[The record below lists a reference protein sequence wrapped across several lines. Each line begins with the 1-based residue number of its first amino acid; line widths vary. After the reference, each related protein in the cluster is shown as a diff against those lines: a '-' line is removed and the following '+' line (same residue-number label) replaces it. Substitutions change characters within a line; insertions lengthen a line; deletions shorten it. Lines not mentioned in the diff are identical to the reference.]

1 VTKYVP
7 LQSGNTKVLKE
18 MNRKYTKEQYLNL
31 VEKMKA
37 GIPNLTLST
46 DIIVG
51 FPGETDEEFEDTLDV
66 VEKVKFE
73 QVYMF
78 IYSRRVGT
86 PGDKMEN
93 QVPEEQKHIRFDKL
107 KALVESQI
115 AENNQKY
122 VGTTQK
128 VLVEGTSKNN
138 DDMLTGRTDS
148 NKVVI
153 FEGDKNLIGN
163 MIELNIVSEHM
174 WYLKGEAKKE
184 EFLQRIKKIEKS
196 DFEKVVSKK
205 MTLEEMAKLYNMDV
219 KTLKQKIEDLASN
232 DIEWNKLFSEYYGK
246 RNDYNGYDFKSE
258 MIQMLEE
265 DMSQTQMA
273 KKIGIPRETLT
284 TKINQ
289 LSDNDELKQ
298 ELKKHSTRK
307 KNHRK
312 LSSEEKLKQMI
323 FVNEYREKNN
333 IEKSREYEATK
344 GSKVEQR
351 LFYLNQILNLYNDV
365 KENYPD
371 LNEKQISEQLDFDP
385 STIRRYKREKELLTS
400 LREKDMEK

>member
-1 VTKYVP
+1 MT
-7 LQSGNTKVLKE
+7 
-18 MNRKYTKEQYLNL
+18 
-31 VEKMKA
+31 
-37 GIPNLTLST
+37 
-46 DIIVG
+46 
-51 FPGETDEEFEDTLDV
+51 
-66 VEKVKFE
+66 
-73 QVYMF
+73 
-78 IYSRRVGT
+78 
-86 PGDKMEN
+86 
-93 QVPEEQKHIRFDKL
+93 
-107 KALVESQI
+107 
-115 AENNQKY
+115 
-122 VGTTQK
+122 
-128 VLVEGTSKNN
+128 
-138 DDMLTGRTDS
+138 
-148 NKVVI
+148 
-153 FEGDKNLIGN
+153 
-163 MIELNIVSEHM
+163 
-174 WYLKGEAKKE
+174 KKE
-184 EFLQRIKKIEKS
+184 EFLQRIKQIEKS
-196 DFEKVVSKK
+196 DFQKVVSKQ
-205 MTLEEMAKLYNMDV
+205 MTLEKMAKKYDMDV
-219 KTLKQKIEDLASN
+219 KTLKQKIENLASN

-246 RNDYNGYDFKSE
+246 RNDYNGYDFKAE

-265 DMSQTQMA
+265 DISQTQMA
-273 KKIGIPRETLT
+273 DIIGIPRETLT

>member
-1 VTKYVP
+1 MT
-7 LQSGNTKVLKE
+7 
-18 MNRKYTKEQYLNL
+18 
-31 VEKMKA
+31 
-37 GIPNLTLST
+37 
-46 DIIVG
+46 
-51 FPGETDEEFEDTLDV
+51 
-66 VEKVKFE
+66 
-73 QVYMF
+73 
-78 IYSRRVGT
+78 
-86 PGDKMEN
+86 
-93 QVPEEQKHIRFDKL
+93 
-107 KALVESQI
+107 
-115 AENNQKY
+115 
-122 VGTTQK
+122 
-128 VLVEGTSKNN
+128 
-138 DDMLTGRTDS
+138 
-148 NKVVI
+148 
-153 FEGDKNLIGN
+153 
-163 MIELNIVSEHM
+163 
-174 WYLKGEAKKE
+174 KKE

-312 LSSEEKLKQMI
+312 LNSEEKLKQMI

>member
-1 VTKYVP
+1 MT
-7 LQSGNTKVLKE
+7 
-18 MNRKYTKEQYLNL
+18 
-31 VEKMKA
+31 
-37 GIPNLTLST
+37 
-46 DIIVG
+46 
-51 FPGETDEEFEDTLDV
+51 
-66 VEKVKFE
+66 
-73 QVYMF
+73 
-78 IYSRRVGT
+78 
-86 PGDKMEN
+86 
-93 QVPEEQKHIRFDKL
+93 
-107 KALVESQI
+107 
-115 AENNQKY
+115 
-122 VGTTQK
+122 
-128 VLVEGTSKNN
+128 
-138 DDMLTGRTDS
+138 
-148 NKVVI
+148 
-153 FEGDKNLIGN
+153 
-163 MIELNIVSEHM
+163 
-174 WYLKGEAKKE
+174 KKE

-284 TKINQ
+284 KKINQ
-289 LSDNDELKQ
+289 LSDNDE
-298 ELKKHSTRK
+298 
-307 KNHRK
+307 
-312 LSSEEKLKQMI
+312 LKQMI

>member
-1 VTKYVP
+1 MT
-7 LQSGNTKVLKE
+7 
-18 MNRKYTKEQYLNL
+18 
-31 VEKMKA
+31 
-37 GIPNLTLST
+37 
-46 DIIVG
+46 
-51 FPGETDEEFEDTLDV
+51 
-66 VEKVKFE
+66 
-73 QVYMF
+73 
-78 IYSRRVGT
+78 
-86 PGDKMEN
+86 
-93 QVPEEQKHIRFDKL
+93 
-107 KALVESQI
+107 
-115 AENNQKY
+115 
-122 VGTTQK
+122 
-128 VLVEGTSKNN
+128 
-138 DDMLTGRTDS
+138 
-148 NKVVI
+148 
-153 FEGDKNLIGN
+153 
-163 MIELNIVSEHM
+163 
-174 WYLKGEAKKE
+174 KKE

-265 DMSQTQMA
+265 DISQTQMA
-273 KKIGIPRETLT
+273 DIIGIPRETLT

>member
-1 VTKYVP
+1 MT
-7 LQSGNTKVLKE
+7 
-18 MNRKYTKEQYLNL
+18 
-31 VEKMKA
+31 
-37 GIPNLTLST
+37 
-46 DIIVG
+46 
-51 FPGETDEEFEDTLDV
+51 
-66 VEKVKFE
+66 
-73 QVYMF
+73 
-78 IYSRRVGT
+78 
-86 PGDKMEN
+86 
-93 QVPEEQKHIRFDKL
+93 
-107 KALVESQI
+107 
-115 AENNQKY
+115 
-122 VGTTQK
+122 
-128 VLVEGTSKNN
+128 
-138 DDMLTGRTDS
+138 
-148 NKVVI
+148 
-153 FEGDKNLIGN
+153 
-163 MIELNIVSEHM
+163 
-174 WYLKGEAKKE
+174 KKE

-333 IEKSREYEATK
+333 IEKNREYEATK

>member
-1 VTKYVP
+1 MT
-7 LQSGNTKVLKE
+7 
-18 MNRKYTKEQYLNL
+18 
-31 VEKMKA
+31 
-37 GIPNLTLST
+37 
-46 DIIVG
+46 
-51 FPGETDEEFEDTLDV
+51 
-66 VEKVKFE
+66 
-73 QVYMF
+73 
-78 IYSRRVGT
+78 
-86 PGDKMEN
+86 
-93 QVPEEQKHIRFDKL
+93 
-107 KALVESQI
+107 
-115 AENNQKY
+115 
-122 VGTTQK
+122 
-128 VLVEGTSKNN
+128 
-138 DDMLTGRTDS
+138 
-148 NKVVI
+148 
-153 FEGDKNLIGN
+153 
-163 MIELNIVSEHM
+163 
-174 WYLKGEAKKE
+174 KKE

-196 DFEKVVSKK
+196 DFEKVVIKK

>member
-1 VTKYVP
+1 MT
-7 LQSGNTKVLKE
+7 
-18 MNRKYTKEQYLNL
+18 
-31 VEKMKA
+31 
-37 GIPNLTLST
+37 
-46 DIIVG
+46 
-51 FPGETDEEFEDTLDV
+51 
-66 VEKVKFE
+66 
-73 QVYMF
+73 
-78 IYSRRVGT
+78 
-86 PGDKMEN
+86 
-93 QVPEEQKHIRFDKL
+93 
-107 KALVESQI
+107 
-115 AENNQKY
+115 
-122 VGTTQK
+122 
-128 VLVEGTSKNN
+128 
-138 DDMLTGRTDS
+138 
-148 NKVVI
+148 
-153 FEGDKNLIGN
+153 
-163 MIELNIVSEHM
+163 
-174 WYLKGEAKKE
+174 KKE

-265 DMSQTQMA
+265 DISQTQMA

-284 TKINQ
+284 TK
-289 LSDNDELKQ
+289 
-298 ELKKHSTRK
+298 LKKHSTRK

-365 KENYPD
+365 KE
-371 LNEKQISEQLDFDP
+371 I
-385 STIRRYKREKELLTS
+385 ILT
-400 LREKDMEK
+400 